1 MLTKYDPD
9 RAPDPERWLAQNE
22 MELIDIVMR
31 YHRREQIPLP
41 NERVHA
47 SYHVMVENQVALG
60 DRTPV
65 RDAVGRLMGE
75 GMSRHDALHAVGAVL
90 AKHMH
95 RATETSVHVSRDAYY
110 ADIRA
115 LTREG
120 WLAEYGLGTHPPAG
134 DEREGGSNADEVRS

>member
-9 RAPDPERWLAQNE
+9 RAPDPERWLAQDE
-22 MELIDIVMR
+22 MALMDIVQR

-47 SYHVMVENQVALG
+47 SFHVMVENQVALG
-60 DRTPV
+60 DETPV
-65 RDAVGRLMGE
+65 SDAVDRLMGE
-75 GMSRHDALHAVGAVL
+75 GLSRHDAIHAVGAVL

-95 RATETSVHVSRDAYY
+95 RALETSVPVSREAYY

-115 LTREG
+115 LTKEG
-120 WLAEYGLGTHPPAG
+120 WLAEYGLT
-134 DEREGGSNADEVRS
+134 GGGGH